1 MVNGN
6 EFQSI
11 RFLMV
16 MEDLPA
22 LSLSNKALRL
32 LISSSGEEFHQTRRY
47 LSHKYGTPNHFGF
60 DEI

>member
-1 MVNGN
+1 
-6 EFQSI
+6 
-11 RFLMV
+11 MV